1 MRNRIMKFLKL
12 FAALQILAG
21 IGVSQ
26 AYTLPHHENY
36 GVNFNECFELLTP
49 DVTGAKC
56 DLNNQKSACAEKIFS
71 AVKKCGNSELS
82 RQKTRFEKNLKTAG
96 KIMAD
101 NAEAWSLLTNTVRQ
115 WNEFTA
121 LVKPAFASVTSA
133 ERAEAESV
141 LYELAAVIKMNT
153 HLKYFISRESDN
165 AVEDYEDTRNV
176 RYTYEERNAYPGME
190 KCIDSAVS
198 MTDMYDCQSKGF
210 SVQDQKL
217 NKTYKKIM
225 SGLKNNAGAKD
236 AVRAMERKWVVYKEH
251 ASDYMPAYTGQG
263 SAVLADQR
271 SFSLE
276 ELMLQN
282 ILLERIEEAARR

>member
-1 MRNRIMKFLKL
+1 MKFLKL

-36 GVNFNECFELLTP
+36 GVNFNKCFELLTP

-153 HLKYFISRESDN
+153 
-165 AVEDYEDTRNV
+165 
-176 RYTYEERNAYPGME
+176 
-190 KCIDSAVS
+190 
-198 MTDMYDCQSKGF
+198 
-210 SVQDQKL
+210 
-217 NKTYKKIM
+217 
-225 SGLKNNAGAKD
+225 
-236 AVRAMERKWVVYKEH
+236 
-251 ASDYMPAYTGQG
+251 
-263 SAVLADQR
+263 
-271 SFSLE
+271 
-276 ELMLQN
+276 
-282 ILLERIEEAARR
+282 